1 MAWFTSI
8 CRGIILFKGVDGVQ
22 SEMNKVQRGL
32 AEAITGIV
40 LGIILMTTVNAFA
53 QDGTLPKYFVVLFG
67 LFSFV
72 ANIVTL
78 NYLRFAGLS
87 YSIGWLIGAWLVIS
101 LLSPIDIVFN
111 IVGPI
116 IIIILRIWFWIKSE
130 F

>member
-1 MAWFTSI
+1 
-8 CRGIILFKGVDGVQ
+8 
-22 SEMNKVQRGL
+22 MNKVQRGL
-32 AEAITGIV
+32 AEAITGII
-40 LGIILMTTVNAFA
+40 LGVILMTTVNAFA
-53 QDGTLPKYFVVLFG
+53 QDGTLPTYSVWLFG

-72 ANIVTL
+72 VNIVTL
-78 NYLRFAGLS
+78 NYLRFAGLL